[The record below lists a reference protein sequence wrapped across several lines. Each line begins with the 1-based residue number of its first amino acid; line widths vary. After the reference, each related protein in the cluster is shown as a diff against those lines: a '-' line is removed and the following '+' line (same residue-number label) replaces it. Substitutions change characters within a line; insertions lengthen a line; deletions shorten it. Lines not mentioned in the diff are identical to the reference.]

1 MEEEVDNSTMQR
13 PPLPNPVDIM
23 EDRIDEQVDADNMFR
38 LQESSCQEGVETHKH
53 MEEEVDNSSVHHHA
67 IANCGGSIEDHVI
80 EKVNADNMFLF
91 TIHCVR
97 EQI

>member
-38 LQESSCQEGVETHKH
+38 LQESSCQEGMETHKH

-67 IANCGGSIEDHVI
+67 IANCGESIEDHVI
-80 EKVNADNMFLF
+80 
-91 TIHCVR
+91 
-97 EQI
+97 Q